1 MSRTK
6 YVRIKA
12 IPFGLAF
19 SFLNFP
25 KFCHYSS
32 THSEMGEQ
40 LVIYD
45 CTDSKGKIEDNVPDF
60 LNSLLLA
67 ILSFLFLSEYFLI
80 CSLLY

>member
-19 SFLNFP
+19 SFP